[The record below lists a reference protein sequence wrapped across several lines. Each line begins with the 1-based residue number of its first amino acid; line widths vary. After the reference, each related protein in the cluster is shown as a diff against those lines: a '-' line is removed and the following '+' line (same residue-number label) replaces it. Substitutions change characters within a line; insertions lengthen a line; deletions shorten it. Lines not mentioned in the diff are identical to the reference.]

1 MENQTMENQVME
13 VQELE
18 MQPRFNKK
26 RIGLI
31 AAIICC
37 IAVLAGGTL
46 AYFVAE
52 ETSYN
57 VITTGVLSMDLVE
70 ETADGEPWPAWPE
83 DGISGVMPGQI
94 VDKVAYVVNDG
105 GVDFYTRIAIEKII
119 TAAEGVTEE
128 LNFDNITLDINEEY
142 WTEQD
147 GFYYYYAAVKPDE
160 QTEPLF
166 TKVTF
171 EPSLGNE
178 YQDAYIEIIVNA
190 QAVQSRNNTDSA
202 LTATGWADIAE

>member
-18 MQPRFNKK
+18 MQPRFSKK

-70 ETADGEPWPAWPE
+70 ETTDGEPWPE
-83 DGISGVMPGQI
+83 EGIHGVMPGQI
-94 VDKVAYVVNDG
+94 VDKIAYVVNDG

-147 GFYYYYAAVKPDE
+147 GFYYYNAAVKPDE

-171 EPSLGNE
+171 GPSLGNE

>member
-18 MQPRFNKK
+18 MKPRFSKK

-70 ETADGEPWPAWPE
+70 ETTDGEPWPE
-83 DGISGVMPGQI
+83 DGVHGVMPGQI

-105 GVDFYTRIAIEKII
+105 GVDFYARIAIEKII
-119 TAAEGVTEE
+119 TAAEGVTKE
-128 LNFDNITLDINEEY
+128 LNFDNITFDINEEY

-147 GFYYYYAAVKPDE
+147 GFYYYNTAVKPGE

-166 TKVTF
+166 TRVTF
-171 EPSLGNE
+171 DPSLGNE

-202 LTATGWADIAE
+202 LTASGWADIAE